1 MKAMTWNLTNKV
13 VLITGAGSGIGAAS
27 SRALSSKGAK
37 LVLADVNRDAVTR
50 LAEELGTERALGIQ
64 VDATDR
70 TQLDACV
77 VEAVE
82 RFGGIDVVFANAGI
96 AVDPPATVASVDEA
110 AFERVV
116 EVDLLGVWRTVKA
129 ALPQVIERQGHVLLT
144 ASIYAFF
151 NGVVNAPY
159 AMSKAGVEQLGR
171 ALRAELAPHNATAGV
186 LYPGWVRTPLTGP
199 AFGGNRTA
207 TEMVAHAYPAPL
219 RQQIT
224 PERVAD
230 AVVRGVERRSARII
244 VPRRWAPISALR
256 GIVNPILDARL
267 DKDAEIQRLTLE
279 LERQSRGG
287 A

>member
-1 MKAMTWNLTNKV
+1 MTWNLTNKV

-27 SRALSSKGAK
+27 AKAMQAKGAK
-37 LVLADVNRDAVTR
+37 LVLADVNHESVVR
-50 LAEELGTERALGIQ
+50 LAAELGAGSAVAIQ

-70 TQLDACV
+70 AQLDVAV
-77 VEAVE
+77 ATAVE

-96 AVDPPATVASVDEA
+96 AVDPPATVASVAEA
-110 AFERVV
+110 DFERVI
-116 EVDLLGVWRTVKA
+116 EVDLMGVWRTVKA

-151 NGVVNAPY
+151 NGIVNAPY
-159 AMSKAGVEQLGR
+159 AMSKAGVEQFGR
-171 ALRAELAPHNATAGV
+171 ALRAELAPHRATAGV
-186 LYPGWVRTPLTGP
+186 LYPGWVKTPLTGP

-207 TEMVAHAYPAPL
+207 TELVAHAYPAAL

-244 VPRRWAPISALR
+244 VPRRWAPISTLR
-256 GIVNPILDARL
+256 GIVNPLIDARL
-267 DKDAEIQRLTLE
+267 DKDAEVQRLTLE
-279 LERQSRGG
+279 LERQSRQG